1 MVILRVWKSM
11 LAFTCFTESLLIE
24 FMIIREN
31 EIFLA
36 VPNSS
41 SSITIL
47 LPAPSTAWILF
58 QTIFRKCYFLNKQ
71 RINLF
76 NFISLNWECL
86 AQLYGKPPTNMLF
99 AVIKH
104 FEYSVKDYQI
114 ILFVSSLWLLLK
126 GLPPAGAL
134 CDNCQRSWYRNNII
148 DQVNQPFINWF
159 KKKIFIIFVNL
170 NCTENLCISFVLCI
184 INYSKT

>member
-1 MVILRVWKSM
+1 MTIVVSYRIVSLPPESLVLPLFTETVFHVYIFICYRAMVILGAWKFM

-31 EIFLA
+31 ETLLA

-41 SSITIL
+41 SSITTL
-47 LPAPSTAWILF
+47 LPAPSTTLILF
-58 QTIFRKCYFLNKQ
+58 QTIFRKFYFLNKQ

-86 AQLYGKPPTNMLF
+86 AQLYGIPPPNMLF
-99 AVIKH
+99 AVVKH
-104 FEYSVKDYQI
+104 FERSVKDYQI
-114 ILFVSSLWLLLK
+114 IVFVSSLWLLLK

-134 CDNCQRSWYRNNII
+134 CDSQQRS
-148 DQVNQPFINWF
+148 
-159 KKKIFIIFVNL
+159 
-170 NCTENLCISFVLCI
+170 
-184 INYSKT
+184 